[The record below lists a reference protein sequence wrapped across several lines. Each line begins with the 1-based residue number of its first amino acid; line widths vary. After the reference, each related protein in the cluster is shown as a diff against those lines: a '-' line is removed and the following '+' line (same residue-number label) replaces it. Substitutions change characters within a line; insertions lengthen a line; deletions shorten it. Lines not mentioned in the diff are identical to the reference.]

1 VIGWLGLQPVPA
13 LQSLRFLPQ
22 FSEGCPAHPPPAM
35 PQRLQLAGFCYNLS
49 MISQSAQGYPQGNE
63 KPGEASGGVNG
74 RYRKVRGC
82 ELEIPDPFCLVIFG
96 ASGDLAQRKILPS
109 LYRLYIHE
117 LLPDRFF
124 ILGAARSDM
133 GESAFRELM
142 MRKAQTLIPED
153 FSRTRWEEFAARMYY
168 LRMDYEKVESCPSLQ
183 QRITFLEERHHTQG
197 NRIFYLAVP
206 PDIYEPV
213 ASNLGSSG
221 LSRGEGGYA
230 HIVIEKPIGRDLESA
245 KRLNAVLGGWFR
257 ESQVYRMD
265 HYLAKE
271 TVQNILMLRFA
282 NSIFEPMWN
291 RSYIDHVQITV
302 SETIGVEL
310 RSGYYERAGVLRDM
324 FQNHLLQLLAL
335 TAMEPPPLFEAE
347 RVRDEKMKVLCSIR
361 NFAPDRSPES
371 AVLGQYGEGRIG
383 ALKVPAYR
391 EEQGI
396 GPDSMT
402 ATFAA
407 VRLFVDNWRWNGVPF
422 YLRSGKRLTKR
433 KAEISVHFKQ
443 VPHLLFSSAIE
454 KGIEPNVLVMRVQPK
469 EGVNLIFQAKTP
481 GSRVCLSP
489 VDMDY
494 SYGKTS
500 TLTDYERVLL
510 DCMQGD
516 QMLFVREDGVERAWE
531 LFMPLI
537 EWAESDRF
545 AKDFPNYAAGSDG
558 PREARLLIEGDGRR
572 WRRL

>member
-1 VIGWLGLQPVPA
+1 MG
-13 LQSLRFLPQ
+13 R
-22 FSEGCPAHPPPAM
+22 
-35 PQRLQLAGFCYNLS
+35 
-49 MISQSAQGYPQGNE
+49 E
-63 KPGEASGGVNG
+63 KPGKTFGEAKGT
-74 RYRKVRGC
+74 YRKVGGC

-109 LYRLYIHE
+109 LYRLYMHE
-117 LLPDRFF
+117 LLPEHFF
-124 ILGAARSDM
+124 ILGAARSEM

-142 MRKAQTLIPED
+142 MKKAQTLFPED
-153 FSRTRWEEFAARMYY
+153 FIATRWDEFAARMYY
-168 LRMDYEKVESCPSLQ
+168 LRVDYERAESCPSLKE
-183 QRITFLEERHHTQG
+183 RISFLEERHRTRG
-197 NRIFYLAVP
+197 NRIFYLAIP
-206 PDIYEPV
+206 PDMYEPV
-213 ASNLGSSG
+213 AENLGSSG
-221 LSRGEGGYA
+221 LSREEGGYT
-230 HIVIEKPIGRDLESA
+230 HIVVEKPIGRDLESA
-245 KRLNAVLGGWFR
+245 KRLNTVLGGSFR

-302 SETIGVEL
+302 SETVGVEH

-324 FQNHLLQLLAL
+324 FQNHLFQLLAL

-361 NFAPDRSPES
+361 NFAPDRMPES
-371 AVLGQYGEGRIG
+371 AVLGQYGGGRIG
-383 ALKVPAYR
+383 GQKVPGYR

-402 ATFAA
+402 PTFAA

-443 VPHLLFSSAIE
+443 VPHLLFSSAIG

-494 SYGKTS
+494 SYRKTS
-500 TLTDYERVLL
+500 SLTDYERVLL

-531 LFMPLI
+531 LLMPLI
-537 EWAESDRF
+537 EWAESDRSV
-545 AKDFPNYAAGSDG
+545 KNFPNYDAGSDG
-558 PREARLLIEGDGRR
+558 PQEARLLIERDRRR

>member
-1 VIGWLGLQPVPA
+1 
-13 LQSLRFLPQ
+13 
-22 FSEGCPAHPPPAM
+22 
-35 PQRLQLAGFCYNLS
+35 
-49 MISQSAQGYPQGNE
+49 
-63 KPGEASGGVNG
+63 
-74 RYRKVRGC
+74 
-82 ELEIPDPFCLVIFG
+82 
-96 ASGDLAQRKILPS
+96 
-109 LYRLYIHE
+109 
-117 LLPDRFF
+117 
-124 ILGAARSDM
+124 
-133 GESAFRELM
+133 
-142 MRKAQTLIPED
+142 
-153 FSRTRWEEFAARMYY
+153 
-168 LRMDYEKVESCPSLQ
+168 
-183 QRITFLEERHHTQG
+183 
-197 NRIFYLAVP
+197 
-206 PDIYEPV
+206 
-213 ASNLGSSG
+213 
-221 LSRGEGGYA
+221 
-230 HIVIEKPIGRDLESA
+230 
-245 KRLNAVLGGWFR
+245 
-257 ESQVYRMD
+257 
-265 HYLAKE
+265 
-271 TVQNILMLRFA
+271 
-282 NSIFEPMWN
+282 
-291 RSYIDHVQITV
+291 
-302 SETIGVEL
+302 
-310 RSGYYERAGVLRDM
+310 M

-361 NFAPDRSPES
+361 NFAPDMSPES

-443 VPHLLFSSAIE
+443 VPHLLFSSAIG
-454 KGIEPNVLVMRVQPK
+454 KGIEPNVLVMRVQPR